1 MLYFIGG
8 GLIKMHHTVKPY
20 VLSKLLTTI
29 GALNWGLVGL
39 LDFDLVAAIFGKKSI
54 ASCHAVARRKMNP
67 LLVYILIALG
77 VALLFLVLSGIKFLP
92 NNHIGIVE
100 KRFASKS
107 VRGSFIA
114 LNGEAGYQPE
124 VLRGGLHYLMPVQF
138 RVHSAPL
145 VTITQGKIGYVYA
158 RDGEPLSAMQV
169 LASNITANNFQ
180 DVTDF
185 MTHGGQRGPQRQILR
200 EGTYAINLAQFVVI
214 TEERVF
220 YLPLSR
226 DDQDVIEKMTLVINE
241 RHGFA
246 PLVIKDNEDAIG
258 IVTVH
263 DGPSLPSGEIIA
275 PIVGQTISDPL
286 TYHNNFQM
294 PDRFIAAGG
303 MRGRQLQVL
312 VEGTYYLNRLFATV
326 EKIGK
331 TIIEVGYVGV
341 VVSYTGASGEDLSGS
356 EYRHGELVQ
365 QGSRGVWSMPLL
377 PGKYAFN
384 TYAGKVVSVPTTN
397 IILKWIKDEA
407 GSHHLD
413 DNLSE
418 VSLITKDAFEPSL
431 PLSVVIHIDYQ
442 KAPLVVQRFG
452 DVKKLV
458 EQTLDPMVSAYF
470 KNIGQTRTLIELI
483 HDRNAI
489 QSLASQEMKEKFF
502 HYNLEL
508 EEVLIGTPTTRGDD
522 KNIEIILNQLRSRQI
537 AVEQIETY
545 QRQQESA
552 AKERELREAQAR
564 TEQQKNITESELN
577 ITVLSNRGKA
587 DYMQALQQAAQIRA
601 LAEAEAE
608 KIARTG
614 IARAIA
620 TEEQV
625 EAYGGPQ
632 YQVTQEVMNRF
643 AEAIQIARVDVVPR
657 VVVNGSGENGSNGN
671 VMEGLLTL
679 LLSDKLNVQLNDTT
693 RERGEESKTI
703 REEILKSLK
712 EKPSELPVA
721 VAASPSPAPVKTTK
735 AQG

>member
-1 MLYFIGG
+1 M
-8 GLIKMHHTVKPY
+8 
-20 VLSKLLTTI
+20 
-29 GALNWGLVGL
+29 
-39 LDFDLVAAIFGKKSI
+39 AIRF
-54 ASCHAVARRKMNP
+54 HAVARRKMNP
-67 LLVYILIALG
+67 LLSYVLIALG
-77 VALLFLVLSGIKFLP
+77 AALVLLVLSGIKFIP

-100 KRFASKS
+100 KRFATKS
-107 VRGSFIA
+107 VKGTFIA

-124 VLRGGLHYLMPVQF
+124 VLRGGLHYLMPIQY
-138 RVHSAPL
+138 RVHNAPL

-169 LASNITANNFQ
+169 LASNIDANNFQ
-180 DVTDF
+180 DVNDF
-185 MTHGGQRGPQRQILR
+185 LTKGGQRGPQRQILR

-220 YLPLSR
+220 YLPLSQ
-226 DDQDVIEKMTLVINE
+226 DDQDVIEKMTQVINE

-246 PLVIKDNEDAIG
+246 PFVIKDNEDAIG
-258 IVTVH
+258 IVTIH

-275 PIVGQTISDPL
+275 PIVGQTLNDPL

-294 PDRFIAAGG
+294 PDRFITAGG
-303 MRGRQLQVL
+303 LRGRQLQVL

-356 EYRHGELVQ
+356 DYRHGELVQ
-365 QGSRGVWSMPLL
+365 QGSRGVWSTPLL

-470 KNIGQTRTLIELI
+470 KNIGQMRTLIELI
-483 HDRNAI
+483 HERNEI
-489 QSLASQEMKEKFF
+489 QNMASHEMKEKFQ

-508 EEVLIGTPTTRGDD
+508 EEVLIGTPTTRGED

-545 QRQQESA
+545 QRQQDA
-552 AKERELREAQAR
+552 AFKERELREAQAR

-601 LAEAEAE
+601 LADAEAE

-614 IARAIA
+614 VARAIA

-643 AEAIQIARVDVVPR
+643 AEAIQTARVDVVPR
-657 VVVNGSGENGSNGN
+657 VVVNGSGENGGGSNGN

-679 LLSDKLNVQLNDTT
+679 LLSEKLNVPVSD
-693 RERGEESKTI
+693 RSKERSEESKLL

-712 EKPSELPVA
+712 EKPSENL
-721 VAASPSPAPVKTTK
+721 SSESTTTTEK
-735 AQG
+735 A

>member
-1 MLYFIGG
+1 
-8 GLIKMHHTVKPY
+8 
-20 VLSKLLTTI
+20 
-29 GALNWGLVGL
+29 
-39 LDFDLVAAIFGKKSI
+39 
-54 ASCHAVARRKMNP
+54 MNP
-67 LLVYILIALG
+67 LISYLLIAIG
-77 VALLFLVLSGIKFLP
+77 AALVLLIISGIKFLP

-100 KRFASKS
+100 KLFATKS

-124 VLRGGLHYLMPVQF
+124 VLRGGLHYLMPIQY

-169 LASNITANNFQ
+169 LASNVEANNFQ

-185 MTHGGQRGPQRQILR
+185 LTKGGQRGPQRQILR

-214 TEERVF
+214 TEERVY
-220 YLPLSR
+220 YLPLSHE
-226 DDQDVIEKMTLVINE
+226 DQDVIEKMTLVINE

-258 IVTVH
+258 IVTIH

-275 PIVGQTISDPL
+275 PIVGQTINDPL

-294 PDRFIAAGG
+294 PDRFITAGG

-356 EYRHGELVQ
+356 DYRHGELVQ

-483 HDRNAI
+483 HERNQI
-489 QSLASQEMKEKFF
+489 QNQASLEMKEKFF

-552 AKERELREAQAR
+552 FKERELREAQAR

-643 AEAIQIARVDVVPR
+643 AEAIQTARVDVVPR
-657 VVVNGSGENGSNGN
+657 VVVNGGGQNGTGSNGN

-679 LLSDKLNVQLNDTT
+679 LLSDKLNVQLNDTK
-693 RERGEESKTI
+693 REQSEESKSL

-712 EKPSELPVA
+712 EKPSEVL
-721 VAASPSPAPVKTTK
+721 AAAKSIIPQEQNKTTK
-735 AQG
+735 TETLREEILTKLKEKPSEVLAAVKSIIPQEQNKTTKTEIGK